1 MQSDIIEPLDEGG
14 RALSPG
20 RNEALPVIKPVIGL
34 AVPRSRLAE
43 GDRARLGLA
52 RSVEAGPRPGVR
64 LDRDGGCPPGRRL
77 SYSSTRSRRRGTV
90 RRPSTANRLSE
101 LDRMLM
107 RTYHNGVRPQARPPD
122 TVTSHIECITTSA
135 CNQGHDQG
143 PAVHHPVCVLS
154 AACTQVTACSCTVSS
169 PWECGLQSYGRSV

>member
-1 MQSDIIEPLDEGG
+1 MQSDIHNRTIRRRRKGFVTGKERGSSGDQAGDRSRGPTVAPRGG
-14 RALSPG
+14 RS
-20 RNEALPVIKPVIGL
+20 RTIG
-34 AVPRSRLAE
+34 ACAF
-43 GDRARLGLA
+43 GC
-52 RSVEAGPRPGVR
+52 EAGPRPGVR

-77 SYSSTRSRRRGTV
+77 SYSDVAHV